1 MSKNPFLNNPNEY
14 SDVLKDTIDAFG
26 LKNDHYI
33 KKSKFL
39 KEKEN
44 LFFNQ
49 WSALCFSSD
58 LISVG
63 YVKTLKFLGLP
74 LIVVLELYD

>member
-26 LKNDHYI
+26 LKNNHYI

-44 LFFNQ
+44 LFFN
-49 WSALCFSSD
+49 
-58 LISVG
+58 
-63 YVKTLKFLGLP
+63 
-74 LIVVLELYD
+74 